1 MAKKNKKKRGAA
13 KRTAK
18 NSVFLDLFN
27 DKKYLLQLYQTLHPE
42 DETTTVEGLDIV
54 TIENVLTNNIY
65 NDLGFIVNKDRLLIL
80 AEAQSTWSVNIIV
93 RELMY
98 LSNSYREY
106 FLKTSQS
113 VYSSVKVS
121 MPRPEFYVIYS
132 GNEGRKPEEITL
144 SDEFFDG
151 AESGINVRVKVISE
165 TNSNDIINQ
174 YIIFCKVFDEQ
185 RRRLGLTE
193 EMVRATIDICRNKD
207 VLREYLNNREKEV
220 YMIMTSC
227 FDQEVEMKLY
237 IASVRREV
245 REETIAEMKEELKEV
260 GRNMARETAEKLIKK
275 GKMSIEEIAECVPS
289 LSIEE
294 LKEIEAQVTTQ
305 DTANI

>member
-1 MAKKNKKKRGAA
+1 
-13 KRTAK
+13 
-18 NSVFLDLFN
+18 
-27 DKKYLLQLYQTLHPE
+27 
-42 DETTTVEGLDIV
+42 
-54 TIENVLTNNIY
+54 
-65 NDLGFIVNKDRLLIL
+65 
-80 AEAQSTWSVNIIV
+80 
-93 RELMY
+93 
-98 LSNSYREY
+98 
-106 FLKTSQS
+106 
-113 VYSSVKVS
+113 
-121 MPRPEFYVIYS
+121 
-132 GNEGRKPEEITL
+132 
-144 SDEFFDG
+144 
-151 AESGINVRVKVISE
+151 VRVKVISE

>member
-1 MAKKNKKKRGAA
+1 
-13 KRTAK
+13 
-18 NSVFLDLFN
+18 
-27 DKKYLLQLYQTLHPE
+27 
-42 DETTTVEGLDIV
+42 
-54 TIENVLTNNIY
+54 
-65 NDLGFIVNKDRLLIL
+65 
-80 AEAQSTWSVNIIV
+80 
-93 RELMY
+93 
-98 LSNSYREY
+98 
-106 FLKTSQS
+106 
-113 VYSSVKVS
+113 
-121 MPRPEFYVIYS
+121 
-132 GNEGRKPEEITL
+132 L

-165 TNSNDIINQ
+165 RNSNDIINQ

-245 REETIAEMKEELKEV
+245 REETIAEMKEESKREV
-260 GRNMARETAEKLIKK
+260 CDMAERMIRKGR
-275 GKMSIEEIAECVPS
+275 MSIEEIAECVPS